1 MRKAYLLLV
10 CSLFI
15 AVGVFLFP
23 IPQAHAATS
32 SFSHANQ
39 IPIPGVR
46 AGNALNQSGQVSDGE
61 NDLLVHWSITPTS
74 ANCLVASAS
83 ASTQATDGHPFADIA
98 IAGILFENG
107 KAIDSIQTSAPD
119 TISAFGATSCNPI
132 HANAVYSLSLL
143 VDAQFTDDGDVI
155 EFTL

>member
-1 MRKAYLLLV
+1 MKKVYLLFV
-10 CSLFI
+10 CSLFV

-39 IPIPGVR
+39 IRIPWVR
-46 AGNALNQSGQVSDGE
+46 AGNSLNKSGQVGDGE
-61 NDLLVHWSITPTS
+61 NDLIVHWSITPTS
-74 ANCLVASAS
+74 ANCLVAAAS

-107 KAIDSIQTSAPD
+107 KAIDSIQASVPD
-119 TISAFGATSCNPI
+119 TVSAFGTTSCNPI

-155 EFTL
+155 EFSL